1 MKKNLP
7 VFSGIF
13 IGALVVLLICIF
25 AFGGVGASD
34 YIKPCDIGESYAESE
49 IDALCRDGILELFAH
64 GEKTFFYPE
73 KGVTREYMAKA
84 MVKYLGIN
92 EKKYDNYILP
102 ISDEYMITPEYLPY
116 VRAAVANG
124 IFPLYSDG
132 KNHRFAPTEGV
143 TREEAAYIAAALCN
157 SYISSGK
164 AEEYS
169 DFENT
174 NAAFRA
180 AMKRVVAYG
189 IIVGYPDGTLHPE
202 KTLSREELALMLSR
216 MKENKNFKN
225 EIK

>member
-13 IGALVVLLICIF
+13 IGALVILLICIF

-34 YIKPCDIGESYAESE
+34 YIKPSDIGESFAEDE
-49 IDALCRDGILELFAH
+49 IDALCRDGILEIFAR

-92 EKKYDNYILP
+92 EKKFDNYVLP
-102 ISDEYMITPEYLPY
+102 VSDEYMISPDYLPY
-116 VRAAVANG
+116 VRAAVAKG
-124 IFPLYSDG
+124 IFPLYPDG
-132 KNHRFAPTEGV
+132 KSYRFAPTDGV

-174 NAAFRA
+174 NDAFRA

-202 KTLSREELALMLSR
+202 KILSREELALMLSR
-216 MKENKNFKN
+216 MRENKNFKN
-225 EIK
+225 EIR